1 MKKILAENIYE
12 CLKDKILYNSI
23 RPGDMIS
30 EAYIEDNFHVSRTPA
45 RQALQKLE
53 EKGLVE
59 IQDGVGTFATFIT
72 QKQMEDAYQIRCAA
86 EKIAIRTAIHFISE
100 SEIAE
105 LERKFLRFQSQLA
118 KGRGYGAPFE
128 EIVKTDWALH
138 DLIINSS
145 ENKLL
150 ADSVEKV
157 TLILRRY
164 QMAYVSMYE
173 RATEDHLEIIRCIRE
188 KDIAGA
194 EDVLDRHLQYR
205 TF

>member
-12 CLKDKILYNSI
+12 CLKNMILNNSI
-23 RPGDMIS
+23 RPGEMIS
-30 EAYIEDNFHVSRTPA
+30 EAYIEDKFHVSRTPA

-59 IQDGVGTFATFIT
+59 IQDGVGTFTTFIT
-72 QKQMEDAYQIRCAA
+72 QKQMKDAYQIRCAA
-86 EKIAIRTAIHFISE
+86 EKIAIRTAINHITE
-100 SEIAE
+100 NEIAG
-105 LERKFLRFQSQLA
+105 LESKFLRFQNQLA
-118 KGRGYGAPFE
+118 KGKGYGAPFE

-138 DLIINSS
+138 DLIINQAD
-145 ENKLL
+145 NKLL

-164 QMAYVSMYE
+164 QMAYVSLYE

-188 KDIAGA
+188 KDTAGA
-194 EDVLDRHLQYR
+194 EEILERHLQYR